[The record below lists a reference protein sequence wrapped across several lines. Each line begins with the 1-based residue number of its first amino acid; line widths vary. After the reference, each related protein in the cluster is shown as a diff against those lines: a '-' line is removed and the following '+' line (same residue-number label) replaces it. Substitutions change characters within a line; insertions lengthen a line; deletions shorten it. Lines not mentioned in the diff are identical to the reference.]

1 MRRKD
6 VLTTG
11 EVAKIC
17 CVAPRT
23 VSKWFDSGQLKG
35 YRIPGSRDRRIPL
48 GQLIKFMKENGIP
61 LTRLSVIEGATRR
74 VLLVTSG
81 NCNIDK
87 ALGGA
92 VQADHLQ
99 VETAENDFQAGIQS
113 MRFKPHLIL
122 LDINNKAVDADKI
135 IKTLRNDP
143 SLAHIRVVALAGQID
158 SRQRRMLLSKGF
170 DAVLSEPYKPE
181 DILSLFD
188 EIANPVDSE

>member
-1 MRRKD
+1 M
-6 VLTTG
+6 LTTG

-61 LTRLSVIEGATRR
+61 LTRLSMIEGTTRR

-81 NCNIDK
+81 DCNINK

-99 VETAENDFQAGIQS
+99 IETAENDFQAGIQS

-122 LDINNKAVDADKI
+122 LDINNTAVDADKI
-135 IKTLRNDP
+135 IKTLRSDP
-143 SLAHIRVVALAGQID
+143 SLDHIRVVALAGAID
-158 SRQRRMLLSKGF
+158 SKRRRALLHKGF
-170 DAVLSEPYKPE
+170 DAVLSEPYNPE

-188 EIANPVDSE
+188 EIGSAIDSE